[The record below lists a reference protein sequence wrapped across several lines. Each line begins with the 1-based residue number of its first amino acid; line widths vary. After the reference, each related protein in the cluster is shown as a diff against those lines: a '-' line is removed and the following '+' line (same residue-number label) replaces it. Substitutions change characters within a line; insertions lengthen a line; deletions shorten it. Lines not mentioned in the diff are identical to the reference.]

1 MNDKIKSIG
10 VLTSGGDAPG
20 MNAAII
26 AVVRTALYHDLKVFG
41 IKQGYHGLVFN
52 KIQEMRSQDVAA
64 IIQRGGTILRTA
76 RCKEFMTEKG
86 MQKAYDNIKKNE
98 IDALIVIGGDGSF
111 RGATEFSNRFK
122 IPVVGIPG
130 TIDNDIYGTD
140 VTIGYDTA
148 LNTVVEAVDKIRDT
162 ASSHDRMFFIEVMGR
177 DAGFLTLR
185 AGLACGAEA
194 ILIPEVESDINKF
207 VEYLENCYRRKKS
220 SNIILVAEGEKEGGA
235 FEVVRKLK
243 PYLEGYD
250 VRVSVLGHIQRG
262 GSPSAYDRYI
272 ATKIGIESVWALLNN
287 KTSIMVGI
295 VNDKLVHVPIEKA
308 IKLHK
313 NIDIDE
319 VQMIDILNV

>member
-76 RCKEFMTEKG
+76 RCKEFMTEEG

-272 ATKIGIESVWALLNN
+272 ATKIGIESVRALLNN

>member
-272 ATKIGIESVWALLNN
+272 ATKIGIESVRALLNN

>member
-20 MNAAII
+20 MNAAIR

-207 VEYLENCYRRKKS
+207 VEYLENGYRRKKS

-272 ATKIGIESVWALLNN
+272 ATKIGIESVRALLNN

>member
-20 MNAAII
+20 MNAAIR

-76 RCKEFMTEKG
+76 RCKEFMTEEG

-207 VEYLENCYRRKKS
+207 VEYLENGYRRKKS

-272 ATKIGIESVWALLNN
+272 ATKIGIESVRALLNN

>member
-20 MNAAII
+20 MNAAIR

-76 RCKEFMTEKG
+76 RCKEFMTEEG

-272 ATKIGIESVWALLNN
+272 ATKIGIESVRALLNN

>member
-20 MNAAII
+20 MNAAIR

-272 ATKIGIESVWALLNN
+272 ATKIGIESVRALLNN